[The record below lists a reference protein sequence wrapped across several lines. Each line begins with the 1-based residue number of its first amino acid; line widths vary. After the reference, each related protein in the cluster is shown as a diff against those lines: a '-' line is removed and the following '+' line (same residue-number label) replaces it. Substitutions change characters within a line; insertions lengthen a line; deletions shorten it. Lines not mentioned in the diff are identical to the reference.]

1 MQYVFISYSRRDSD
15 IMQVVRD
22 RLRAAG
28 FNVWTDENLE
38 PGTPSWV
45 QAIVSALY
53 SSCAVVAL
61 LSPDACKSQWVER
74 ELIFAQQ
81 NEVPVYP
88 LLVRGDQKNAVPIL
102 LITAQFVDARQ
113 DLHSAVTEIIK
124 ALLKT
129 CKSEPKKEFYIVD
142 QTGRGDFR
150 SIAEALAAVP
160 ESAIIKVRPGLYR
173 ESLTLNKAVKILGDG
188 ERDKIIVQ
196 TEGKD
201 CVQMLTNSASIQGIS
216 FHQKSPRRVAKVCV
230 YAPQGLLLLENC
242 CFTSES
248 SSCIDT
254 CNNGTITTI
263 RRCTIRLGRASGIYV
278 HTYAVAI
285 IEESGISENSLG
297 GIVVE
302 AGASSVVR
310 ACVVTRN
317 GNEAICVRDHSKSTV
332 EDCDLRGNAGG
343 AWYID
348 ETSSV
353 TRLNN
358 LEE

>member
-1 MQYVFISYSRRDSD
+1 M
-15 IMQVVRD
+15 
-22 RLRAAG
+22 A
-28 FNVWTDENLE
+28 
-38 PGTPSWV
+38 
-45 QAIVSALY
+45 
-53 SSCAVVAL
+53 
-61 LSPDACKSQWVER
+61 
-74 ELIFAQQ
+74 
-81 NEVPVYP
+81 
-88 LLVRGDQKNAVPIL
+88 
-102 LITAQFVDARQ
+102 
-113 DLHSAVTEIIK
+113 
-124 ALLKT
+124 
-129 CKSEPKKEFYIVD
+129 
-142 QTGRGDFR
+142 QTGGGDFR

-160 ESAIIKVRPGLYR
+160 EGAIVKVRPGLYR
-173 ESLTLNKAVKILGDG
+173 ESLVLGKAVKIVGDG
-188 ERDKIIVQ
+188 ERDKIVVQ

-317 GNEAICVRDHSKSTV
+317 GNEAICVRDRSKSTV